1 MIFSEEGEM
10 LQNYVIPSYV
20 IFKIQN
26 QAQMSK
32 LN

>member
-1 MIFSEEGEM
+1 MIFSEEDEM

-26 QAQMSK
+26 QGRMSK